1 MFAPYEPDPAE
12 RLPRAAAE
20 IAPGAPGDLEAL
32 VALAVAHRGADP
44 VARRKA
50 YGRSLAAA
58 AAGGPG
64 APVVQVAR
72 VEGVVVGYGVAARID
87 SPEGDYV
94 PAGWYLAGA
103 LVHPAWRRRGLGAA
117 LADARLAALTDRT
130 DTVRAFTA
138 AVNQASQALLRARG
152 FVPEAD
158 DVRVPGVTFTGGRG
172 VLLVWS
178 RNP

>member
-72 VEGVVVGYGVAARID
+72 VEGVAVEDGVAARID
-87 SPEGDYV
+87 SPEGHYV
-94 PAGWYLAGA
+94 PAGG
-103 LVHPAWRRRGLGAA
+103 HPAGSCPTR
-117 LADARLAALTDRT
+117 
-130 DTVRAFTA
+130 
-138 AVNQASQALLRARG
+138 
-152 FVPEAD
+152 
-158 DVRVPGVTFTGGRG
+158 PGVAGPSPPPSPTRASTASRTGRTRCG
-172 VLLVWS
+172 
-178 RNP
+178 P